1 TSVSRD
7 WSSDVCSSD
16 LRPPGTPPQKLPHPR
31 SISQQRSPPRTPD
44 AVSVAQLVA
53 GQVIAVRPPAG
64 VLDASEY
71 PSQLPLIGCCDDQLN
86 PPCVPRSL
94 WCTSRSWRASSRSQI
109 ACSKASR
116 ARSLFSELDTRQPTI
131 RREYTSITNATY
143 TKPRHVATYVR
154 SETHNWFGRSAV
166 KLRSTRSSGRAAAPS
181 GIVVS
186 LKRRPRTAPVSPS
199 CSISRST
206 LQRPTRMPSRFS
218 CFQTFFA
225 P

>member
-64 VLDASEY
+64 VLDATEY

-86 PPCVPRSL
+86 PPTISRFATRSGL
-94 WCTSRSWRASSRSQI
+94 LRPASSR
-109 ACSKASR
+109 
-116 ARSLFSELDTRQPTI
+116 P
-131 RREYTSITNATY
+131 
-143 TKPRHVATYVR
+143 
-154 SETHNWFGRSAV
+154 SAV
-166 KLRSTRSSGRAAAPS
+166 AATPM
-181 GIVVS
+181 
-186 LKRRPRTAPVSPS
+186 T
-199 CSISRST
+199 T
-206 LQRPTRMPSRFS
+206 HWPSR
-218 CFQTFFA
+218 
-225 P
+225 